1 MPIKTTRDVSV
12 RSLSADQEDTV
23 GERAGAAQR
32 AVAKVRRF
40 AWLALAV
47 AREIVAW
54 AWETSW
60 ETLSRTRAGK
70 RTMTVLMGIVVSALC
85 VYAGVLA
92 MLYFTQ
98 RSLMYFP
105 ETIHTT
111 PAAAGLPQA
120 EEVTLTTSDGE
131 HIIAWHVPPRD
142 GKPVILYLHGN
153 GGALRYRVERF
164 TRLITDG
171 IGIVAV
177 EYRGYGGSSG
187 SPSERGLIADA
198 EAGYAF
204 AAARYSTQQIVL
216 WGESLGS
223 GVAVALAAE
232 KPVGRVILEAPFTS
246 AAAVGAKH
254 YWYVPVKLLMTDQ
267 FRSDATHR
275 QSHGAV
281 VDPAR
286 RERPGRALCH
296 GRATVRSRQQAEAH
310 RAFPRRRPRRP
321 RQERRAGRGRAI
333 PRRGFGLSPVI
344 PGPSEARSPKSIT
357 TICEYGFRTCRFAAI
372 RNDDAYCGTVISSST
387 WPLGSR
393 K

>member
-1 MPIKTTRDVSV
+1 MRDASV
-12 RSLSADQEDTV
+12 RFLAADQEDAV
-23 GERAGAAQR
+23 VERTGAAQR
-32 AVAKVRRF
+32 VVAKVRRF
-40 AWLALAV
+40 AWLAFAV
-47 AREIVAW
+47 SREVVAW

-70 RTMTVLMGIVVSALC
+70 RAMTVLAAILVSGLC

-98 RSLMYFP
+98 RSLLYFP

-131 HIIAWHVPPRD
+131 RIFAWHLPPRD

-164 TRLITDG
+164 SRLATDG
-171 IGIVAV
+171 IGLVAV
-177 EYRGYGGSSG
+177 EYRGYGGSTG
-187 SPSERGLIADA
+187 TPSERGLIADA
-198 EAGYAF
+198 EAAYAF

-254 YWYVPVKLLMTDQ
+254 YWYVPVRLLMTDQ
-267 FRSDATHR
+267 FRSDERIGKVSAPLLILHGVKDQIVPYAMGEHLFDIANKPKHIVR
-275 QSHGAV
+275 FLDGGHEDLDKHGALV
-281 VDPAR
+281 AVGRFLAGDLDP
-286 RERPGRALCH
+286 
-296 GRATVRSRQQAEAH
+296 
-310 RAFPRRRPRRP
+310 
-321 RQERRAGRGRAI
+321 
-333 PRRGFGLSPVI
+333 
-344 PGPSEARSPKSIT
+344 
-357 TICEYGFRTCRFAAI
+357 
-372 RNDDAYCGTVISSST
+372 
-387 WPLGSR
+387 
-393 K
+393 